1 MRSHLAKIR
10 RRWRP
15 KVIFISQAS
24 ISEDIWSVEK
34 MRNLGKIHQK
44 WTVKF
49 LVDNAENTPNVLVLT
64 IKRQA
69 AKIFDDV

>member
-1 MRSHLAKIR
+1 MGQIGLPYQAVQVIRSHLAKIR

-34 MRNLGKIHQK
+34 DAQAR
-44 WTVKF
+44 
-49 LVDNAENTPNVLVLT
+49 ENSLKVESE
-64 IKRQA
+64 
-69 AKIFDDV
+69 IF